1 MKFLERVLISLLVV
15 APVLFAGVVTL
26 APRPV
31 QLTDAWDK
39 VQLYESNNQGEKA
52 SPYYMTILEFQPWRS
67 DLWERIAGNEY
78 SAGNYSEAVTAYQQA
93 DESHKISI
101 NGLFTLG
108 SAYLQIGDLK
118 AASGTWLRVSEYE
131 DVEVEKLA
139 AMTDQLWKSGDFE
152 SAAKTAKSWSGMDP
166 QSAQAAWTAGLLLST
181 QGLEEA
187 IPFLTAARDGD
198 GVEAVQ
204 AKQLLDGLGQA
215 ALQSNQAYQMVIIGQ
230 RLADMELWDVA
241 EEALQTA
248 VQLDPEYAEAWALLG
263 EVRQQLAK
271 DGWTPLLRAKTL
283 NPDSDVVI
291 SALVL
296 YWRRQEKYEVALA
309 YLRKLAARYPDE
321 GSWQLE
327 IGGTLVEAGD
337 MIEAMA
343 AYQRATEIEPD
354 DPQNWQSLA
363 VFSATY
369 GFEAE
374 YYALPAITRAL
385 DLAPK
390 DPQVLDAAGWV
401 YLTSGDMEK
410 AEQFLQ
416 LAIAED
422 DDFGEAKLH
431 LAQVFIETNRLSL
444 ALPMLKDAVTEIE
457 DRTMALIAQRLLE
470 KYFPGQ

>member
-31 QLTDAWDK
+31 QLTEAWDK

-52 SPYYMTILEFQPWRS
+52 SPYYLTILEFQPWRT
-67 DLWERIAGNEY
+67 DLWERIALNEY
-78 SAGNYSEAVTAYQQA
+78 SAGNYAEAVTAYQSA
-93 DESHKISI
+93 EESHKISL
-101 NGLFTLG
+101 NGLFNLG
-108 SAYLQIGDLK
+108 SAYLQVGDLK
-118 AASGTWLRVSEYE
+118 AASSTWLRVTENE
-131 DVEVEKLA
+131 DIDVEKLA
-139 AMTDQLWKSGDFE
+139 LMTDQLWKSGDFE
-152 SAAKTAKSWSGMDP
+152 SAAKTAKRWSGKDP
-166 QSAQAAWTAGLLLST
+166 QSVQAAWTAGLLLST
-181 QGLEEA
+181 QSLEGA
-187 IPFLTAARDGD
+187 MPFLAAATNGD
-198 GVEAVQ
+198 GIEA
-204 AKQLLDGLGQA
+204 AKANQLLEVLGQA
-215 ALQSNQAYQMVIIGQ
+215 ALQPNQAYQMVIIGQ

-248 VQLDPEYAEAWALLG
+248 VQLDPGYAEAWALLG

-283 NPDSDVVI
+283 NPESDVVI

-296 YWRRQEKYEVALA
+296 YWRRQQKYDVALA

-327 IGGTLVEAGD
+327 IGSTLVEAGD

-343 AYQRATEIEPD
+343 AYQRATEIESD

-369 GFEAE
+369 GFEVE
-374 YYALPAITRAL
+374 FYSLPAITRAL
-385 DLAPK
+385 ELAPK

-422 DDFGEAKLH
+422 GDFGEAKLH
-431 LAQVFIETNRLSL
+431 LAQVYIETNRLSL
-444 ALPMLKDAVTEIE
+444 ALPMLKDAVTEID
-457 DRTMALIAQRLLE
+457 DRTLALIAQRLLD

>member
-1 MKFLERVLISLLVV
+1 MKFLERVLISLLVA
-15 APVLFAGVVTL
+15 APVWFAGVVTL
-26 APRPV
+26 APRPI
-31 QLTDAWDK
+31 QQMDAWDK

-52 SPYYMTILEFQPWRS
+52 SPYYLTLLEFEPWRT
-67 DLWERIAGNEY
+67 DLWERIARNEY
-78 SAGNYSEAVTAYQQA
+78 SAGNYSEAVTAYREA
-93 DESHKISI
+93 EESQKISLE
-101 NGLFTLG
+101 GLFNLG
-108 SAYLQIGDLK
+108 SAYRQIGDLK
-118 AASGTWLRVSEYE
+118 SAASTWLRVSEYE

-139 AMTDQLWKSGDFE
+139 AMTDQLWESGDFE
-152 SAAKTAKSWSGMDP
+152 NAAKTAKRWSRKDP
-166 QSAQAAWTAGLLLST
+166 QSTQAAWTAGLLLST
-181 QGLEEA
+181 QSLEEA
-187 IPFLTAARDGD
+187 IPFLAAARDGD
-198 GVEAVQ
+198 GVEAAQ
-204 AKQLLDGLGQA
+204 AMQLLEVLGQA
-215 ALQSNQAYQMVIIGQ
+215 VLQPNRAYQMVIIGQ

-283 NPDSDVVI
+283 NPESDVVI

-296 YWRRQEKYEVALA
+296 YWRRQEKYDVALA

-327 IGGTLVEAGD
+327 IGSTLVDAGD
-337 MIEAMA
+337 VIEAMA
-343 AYQRATEIEPD
+343 AYQRATEIESD

-369 GFEAE
+369 GFEVE
-374 YYALPAITRAL
+374 YYSLPAITRAL

-390 DPQVLDAAGWV
+390 DPRVLDAAGWV
-401 YLTSGDMEK
+401 YMTGGDMEK

-422 DDFGEAKLH
+422 GNFGEAKLH
-431 LAQVFIETNRLSL
+431 LAQVYIETNRLSL
-444 ALPMLKDAVTEIE
+444 ALPMLKDAAEEID
-457 DRTMALIAQRLLE
+457 DRTMRMIAQRLLE